1 MRRIFLAFILFA
13 GMISFVYS
21 QDRVNE
27 PPFSLSYKSKEIRSA
42 KYWSKNNGTWKSRSA
57 KKIKYRSGVQDDNFQ
72 AIFIGKI
79 DTLSFLFID
88 YLKGEWKYPNLK
100 IDWTYYRR
108 LHSALISDKDY
119 ERLKNIQQG
128 DTVNII
134 SFFNFK
140 MYKNHSEYSFPFFVD
155 LMKTDFSASDALYR
169 SYKKT
174 NGEDYAKRKY
184 RQDNPP
190 VYIFA
195 AKRTMSNGSDVVRFC
210 LFPAYLDFGT
220 PSLIDSFYFEIPY
233 QKYMLLFESDD
244 NLTYK

>member
-1 MRRIFLAFILFA
+1 
-13 GMISFVYS
+13 
-21 QDRVNE
+21 
-27 PPFSLSYKSKEIRSA
+27 
-42 KYWSKNNGTWKSRSA
+42 
-57 KKIKYRSGVQDDNFQ
+57 
-72 AIFIGKI
+72 
-79 DTLSFLFID
+79 
-88 YLKGEWKYPNLK
+88 
-100 IDWTYYRR
+100 
-108 LHSALISDKDY
+108 
-119 ERLKNIQQG
+119 
-128 DTVNII
+128 
-134 SFFNFK
+134 
-140 MYKNHSEYSFPFFVD
+140 
-155 LMKTDFSASDALYR
+155 MKTDFSASDALYR